1 MIAQKTQMI
10 SVEEALD
17 KVLSYVGVLEQE
29 DKPILDCLGQV
40 MAEEVYASL
49 DVPPA
54 DSSAMDG
61 FAVQVASIS
70 GTSRESPAVLC
81 VIGEVAAGYTSDVIV
96 GPGQAVRIMTGAPVP
111 QGADAV
117 VPFEY
122 TDETERRN
130 SLTQGQCLSEI
141 AVMQE
146 VSRSANIRTAGEDV
160 TRGSL
165 VLEKDTLIRP
175 AEIGVLASIGRS
187 TARVIRRPVIAVLS
201 TGDEVVDISQPLP
214 PGKIYNSNSYAI
226 AAQVKRYGGIPRVL
240 DVAPDSDEP
249 LTNAIYQGLDSDLL
263 ITTGGVS
270 KGDYDMVKDVLA
282 REGEIG
288 FWTVRM
294 KPGKPLAFG
303 AFRSGNRI
311 VPHLGLPGYPVSS
324 MVTFEVFARPAIL
337 KMLGKKDFSRPVVEA
352 SFIGYL
358 KNTDGRRVFAR
369 VRVDRENGEYVAR
382 LSGRQGSGVLT
393 SLARAN
399 GLAIVPESV
408 SEVKDGEWLKV
419 IMLNWNE
426 DNG

>member
-1 MIAQKTQMI
+1 MVQETHMI
-10 SVEEALD
+10 SVEEAQD
-17 KVLSYVGVLEQE
+17 KVLSYVRVLNME

-40 MAEEVYASL
+40 LAEDIYSSL
-49 DVPPA
+49 YVPPA

-70 GTSRESPAVLC
+70 GASRETPAVLRI
-81 VIGEVAAGYTSDVIV
+81 IGEVAAGYTSNVMV
-96 GPGQAVRIMTGAPVP
+96 GPEQAVRIMTGAPVP

-117 VPFEY
+117 VPFEL
-122 TDETERRN
+122 TDETERCN
-130 SLTQGQCLSEI
+130 SLAQGQCLSEI
-141 AVMQE
+141 SVMQE
-146 VSRSANIRTAGEDV
+146 VSKSANIRPMGEDV

-165 VLEKDTLIRP
+165 VLEKDTIIRP

-187 TARVIRRPVIAVLS
+187 TARVIRRPVVAVLS
-201 TGDEVVDISQPLP
+201 TGDEIVDISQPLS

-226 AAQVKRYGGIPRVL
+226 AAQVKQYGGIPRVL
-240 DVAPDSDEP
+240 DVAPDSAEP
-249 LTNAIYQGLDSDLL
+249 LKKAIYQGLDSDLL

-282 REGEIG
+282 QEGEIG

-303 AFRSGNRI
+303 VFRSGDRM

-324 MVTFEVFARPAIL
+324 MVTFEVFARLAIL
-337 KMLGKKDFSRPVVEA
+337 KMLGKKDFSRPVVDA

-358 KNTDGRRVFAR
+358 RNTDGRRVFAR
-369 VRVDRENGEYVAR
+369 VRVDRENGGYVAR

-399 GLAIVPESV
+399 GLAIVPEGV
-408 SEVKDGEWLKV
+408 SEVRDGEWLRV